1 MLAFNKLRLEPGNG
15 CPVMD
20 YRIRDGCVERRILDG
35 ISERSGTIE
44 KAWQQLTPEQL
55 RSHVNANTVVAR
67 WLSRRMGPHRLIRA
81 CNQDSSHAT
90 IEVRERSDRTGA

>member
-1 MLAFNKLRLEPGNG
+1 MLAFNKLRIDPGNG

-20 YRIRDGCVERRILDG
+20 YRIEDGCVERRILDG

-44 KAWQQLTPEQL
+44 KAWQRLTPEQL
-55 RSHVNANTVVAR
+55 RSHVNANTVVAC
-67 WLSRRMGPHRLIRA
+67 WLSRRMGAHRLIRA

-90 IEVRERSDRTGA
+90 NDVRDPL